1 MTMVDTL
8 ITIRILKMLTTPIPD
23 TAAYRLGIVDRDG
36 KKIRDPKTEKEQES
50 YDMLNRL
57 IFRLKRI
64 INMVPANRQ
73 FLSYAA
79 AYALVRES
87 MLNQEEPDDLEF
99 QLIESVI
106 TEKYKYTGTEV
117 MGLDFKSIF
126 EDGEG
131 GAPAAPAATAPTNT
145 TKNIAGT
152 ITGVGRKSKL
162 RYFRR
167 SKQAS

>member
-1 MTMVDTL
+1 MTIIDDL

-23 TAAYRLGIVDRDG
+23 TAAFRLGIVDRDG
-36 KKIRDPKTEKEQES
+36 KKIRDPKTEKERES

-57 IFRLKRI
+57 VFRLKRI

-87 MLNQEEPDDLEF
+87 YMNNEEPADIEDRLV
-99 QLIESVI
+99 ESVI
-106 TEKYKYTGTEV
+106 TGQYKYTGGGLTD
-117 MGLDFKSIF
+117 LDFKALF

-131 GAPAAPAATAPTNT
+131 GVAAVAAEAPTNS

-152 ITGVGRKSKL
+152 ITGVGRKSKI

-167 SKQAS
+167 SKPS